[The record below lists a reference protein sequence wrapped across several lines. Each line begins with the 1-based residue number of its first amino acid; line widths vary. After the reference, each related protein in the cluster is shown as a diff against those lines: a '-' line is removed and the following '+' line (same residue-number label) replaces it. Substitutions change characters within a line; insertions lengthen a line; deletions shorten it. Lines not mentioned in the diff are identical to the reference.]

1 MTIMATEKKKDR
13 RVHVISDRDRAIY
26 LLRLLKNL
34 KPLQTERHQEFLKRI
49 KEDDRLKVGLVEL
62 DRMVKDDLEGM
73 LGGSVEVV
81 SPVEDAGECPKRPGY
96 GGERIAGRRVGD
108 RGFEATGD
116 FVDVSYGAIK
126 R

>member
-1 MTIMATEKKKDR
+1 MAEVK
-13 RVHVISDRDRAIY
+13 RVHVINDRDRAIY

-34 KPLQTERHQEFLKRI
+34 KPLQTERHQEFLKRL
-49 KEDDRLKVGLVEL
+49 KEDDRLKIGLVEL

-81 SPVEDAGECPKRPGY
+81 SPVEDAGERPKRPGY
-96 GGERIAGRRVGD
+96 GGERIAGWRVED
-108 RGFEATGD
+108 CGFESSGD
-116 FVDVSYGAIK
+116 FVDVSYGVVK